1 MPPPL
6 RFDIWITLLCFREG
20 GNTLGMEAR
29 HTDCQTWDL
38 AEAELSDLR
47 VKRKLFQPDPAA
59 VGEAA
64 ASAATLDQ
72 PPSGQMSPDSQA
84 ASDGE
89 PDALVGSWPGDLNPE
104 LRLSGEKSL
113 KIRCTNFTTLQFF
126 FSITMHYFHVSG
138 SFCQKS
144 QFLSVFYK

>member
-1 MPPPL
+1 
-6 RFDIWITLLCFREG
+6 
-20 GNTLGMEAR
+20 MEAR

-47 VKRKLFQPDPAA
+47 VKRKLFQPDPAAA

-113 KIRCTNFTTLQFF
+113 KIRCMNFTTLQ
-126 FSITMHYFHVSG
+126 
-138 SFCQKS
+138 
-144 QFLSVFYK
+144 VF